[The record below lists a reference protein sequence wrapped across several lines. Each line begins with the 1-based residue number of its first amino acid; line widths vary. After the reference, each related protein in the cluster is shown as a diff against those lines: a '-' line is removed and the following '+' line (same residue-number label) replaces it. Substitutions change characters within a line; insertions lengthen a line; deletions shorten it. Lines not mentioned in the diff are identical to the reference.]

1 MTNKFHLIVSKVS
14 SCVGNP
20 VYWHEKKLKNKNYVN
35 NYKKALNF
43 STCLESMY
51 HLLRATCLVL
61 AAVVLYK
68 TMWRKQGLTM
78 WSQQNPGDLGEDDFH
93 QTSPRQNKI
102 LGKFCSL
109 FSFDI
114 RILQNL
120 NKVYKRKKKRSFS
133 ILLLMFI
140 TTTETLKYS
149 QYDFL

>member
-1 MTNKFHLIVSKVS
+1 
-14 SCVGNP
+14 
-20 VYWHEKKLKNKNYVN
+20 
-35 NYKKALNF
+35 
-43 STCLESMY
+43 
-51 HLLRATCLVL
+51 
-61 AAVVLYK
+61 
-68 TMWRKQGLTM
+68 MWRKQGLTM

-149 QYDFL
+149 QSDFL